1 LEIFLKTIYQRKVPK
16 QTKELNINNLNPQV
30 PLTTLLLEAKEQ
42 EEIALQEIKESKSID
57 LLNKRL
63 EHIQKG
69 I

>member
-1 LEIFLKTIYQRKVPK
+1 LEIFLKIIYQRNLPK

-30 PLTTLLLEAKEQ
+30 PLITLLSEVKEQ
-42 EEIALQEIKESKSID
+42 EEMPSQEIKESKSID
-57 LLNKRL
+57 LRDKRL

>member
-1 LEIFLKTIYQRKVPK
+1 LEIFLKIIYQRNLPK

-30 PLTTLLLEAKEQ
+30 PLITLLSDVKEQ
-42 EEIALQEIKESKSID
+42 EEMPSQEIKESKSID
-57 LLNKRL
+57 LRDKRL

>member
-1 LEIFLKTIYQRKVPK
+1 LEIFLKTIYQRKEPK

-30 PLTTLLLEAKEQ
+30 PLITLLLEAKEQ

-57 LLNKRL
+57 LLDKRL

>member
-30 PLTTLLLEAKEQ
+30 PLITLLSEAKEQ